1 VSWIYDAAFHTQVV
15 YGLLGVA
22 VVTFFALTWISAP
35 YGRHGRG
42 GWGPEIPSRLGWV
55 VMESPSVLVFVAVF
69 WGGDHRA
76 EVVPLVFLALWQLH
90 YFHRTYIFPF
100 RIRSKGKTMPA
111 LIALLAFVFTTVNA
125 WINALWI
132 SHLGS
137 YALSWLYD
145 PRFLVG
151 VGIFLAGWAINV
163 HADTVLI
170 NLRKPGE
177 TGYKVP
183 KGGLY
188 RYVSCPNY
196 FGEIL
201 EWIGWAV
208 ATWSLAGLAFAVY
221 TAANLAPRAF
231 THHDWYRE
239 TFDDYPAERKA
250 LIPFVR

>member
-1 VSWIYDAAFHTQVV
+1 MLYDAAFHTQVV
-15 YGLLGVA
+15 WALFVVAAITFTALL
-22 VVTFFALTWISAP
+22 LISAP
-35 YGRHGRG
+35 YGRHARG
-42 GWGPEIPSRLGWV
+42 GWGPMIPSRIGWV
-55 VMESPSVLVFVAVF
+55 VMESPSVLVFAAVF

-90 YFHRTYIFPF
+90 YFHRTCIFPF
-100 RIRSKGKTMPA
+100 RLRSKGKEMPA
-111 LIALLAFVFTTVNA
+111 LIALLAFVFTTINA

-137 YALSWLYD
+137 YHASWLSD

-151 VGIFLAGWAINV
+151 AALFLAGWAINV

-183 KGGLY
+183 KGGFY
-188 RYVSCPNY
+188 RWISCPNY
-196 FGEIL
+196 FGEIV
-201 EWIGWAV
+201 EWIGWAI

-231 THHDWYRE
+231 THHRWYIE
-239 TFDDYPAERKA
+239 TFDDYPEARRA
-250 LIPFVR
+250 LIPYVV